1 MTGQRPTSG
10 DVLDELIENP
20 RRLAIAHTCL
30 ALAAALVYW
39 VRPGTFTPHLVKYSF
54 RDVSPIYMTFA
65 AWIPYLIAFL
75 VSKATLVDRN
85 PKAVL
90 AYILLASVVTAGAGG
105 LYLNLFGM
113 NATLSPVLLAGGV
126 TIILLAAIGLCA
138 AIWRS
143 DTSDS

>member
-10 DVLDELIENP
+10 DVLDELIQNP

-30 ALAAALVYW
+30 GLAAALVYW
-39 VRPGTFTPHLVKYSF
+39 VRPGAFTPHLVKYSF

-65 AWIPYLIAFL
+65 TWVPYVIAFL
-75 VSKATLVDRN
+75 VSKATLADRD

-90 AYILLASVVTAGAGG
+90 AYILLASAVTAGAGG
-105 LYLNLFGM
+105 LNLNLFGM
-113 NATLSPVLLAGGV
+113 NATLSPVLLAGGI

-143 DTSDS
+143 DASDS